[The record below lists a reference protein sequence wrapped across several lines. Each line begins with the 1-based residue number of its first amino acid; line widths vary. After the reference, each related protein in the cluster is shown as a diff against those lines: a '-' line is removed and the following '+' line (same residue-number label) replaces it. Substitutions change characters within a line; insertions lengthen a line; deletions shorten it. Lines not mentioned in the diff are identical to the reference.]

1 MDDHQLLIL
10 LQKRDPQAIY
20 ELHSQYGSY
29 CRKIAGNILDRAE
42 DVEEIVNDAFLQV
55 WNAIP
60 PARPRHLKAYLAQ
73 TARNI
78 AVNRIRRDNTAKR
91 SGTTILLDELAECL
105 PDRSW
110 EDRERSREVREAL
123 NGFLH
128 PLPREERTIF
138 VRRYWFGETVPEIAR
153 TYHYSES
160 KVNSLLH
167 MLRKRLKS
175 HLEQEGIQV

>member
-1 MDDHQLLIL
+1 MADIIELLERRDEGALEQLQTHYRDYCRTIL
-10 LQKRDPQAIY
+10 LR
-20 ELHSQYGSY
+20 LL
-29 CRKIAGNILDRAE
+29 GNEEETEEALS
-42 DVEEIVNDAFLQV
+42 DVWMQV

-78 AVNRIRRDNTAKR
+78 AINRIRRDNTAKR
-91 SGTTILLDELAECL
+91 RGTTLLLDELAECL

-110 EDRERSREVREAL
+110 EVRERSREAREAL

-128 PLPREERTIF
+128 GLPREERTIF
-138 VRRYWFGETVPEIAR
+138 VRRYWYGETVPEISR

-160 KVNSLLH
+160 KVPSLLH
-167 MLRKRLKS
+167 RLSKRLKS

>member
-1 MDDHQLLIL
+1 MADIIELLERRDEAALEQLQTHYRDYCRTIL
-10 LQKRDPQAIY
+10 LR
-20 ELHSQYGSY
+20 LL
-29 CRKIAGNILDRAE
+29 GNEEAAE
-42 DVEEIVNDAFLQV
+42 EARSDVWMQV

-60 PARPRHLKAYLAQ
+60 PARPQHLKAYLAQ

-78 AVNRIRRDNTAKR
+78 AINRIRRDNTVKR
-91 SGTTILLDELAECL
+91 SGTTVLLDELAECL

-110 EDRERSREVREAL
+110 EDRERSRELREAL

-128 PLPREERTIF
+128 GLPREERTIF
-138 VRRYWFGETVPEIAR
+138 VRRYWYGETVPEISR

-160 KVNSLLH
+160 KVTSLLLR
-167 MLRKRLKS
+167 LRKRLKS

>member
-1 MDDHQLLIL
+1 MANIIELLERRDEGALEQLQTHYRDYCRTIL
-10 LQKRDPQAIY
+10 LR
-20 ELHSQYGSY
+20 LL
-29 CRKIAGNILDRAE
+29 GNEEETEEALS
-42 DVEEIVNDAFLQV
+42 DVWMQV

-60 PARPRHLKAYLAQ
+60 PARPQHLKAYLAQ

-78 AVNRIRRDNTAKR
+78 AINRIRRDNTVKR
-91 SGTTILLDELAECL
+91 SGTTVLLDELAECL

-110 EDRERSREVREAL
+110 EDRERSRELREAL

-128 PLPREERTIF
+128 GLPREERTIF
-138 VRRYWFGETVPEIAR
+138 VRRYWYGETVPEISR

-160 KVNSLLH
+160 KVTSLLH
-167 MLRKRLKS
+167 RLRKRLKK

>member
-1 MDDHQLLIL
+1 MADIIELLERRDESALDL
-10 LQKRDPQAIY
+10 LRT
-20 ELHSQYGSY
+20 HYGDY
-29 CRKIAGNILDRAE
+29 CRAIIQRLLGSDEETEEALS
-42 DVEEIVNDAFLQV
+42 DVWMQV

-60 PARPRHLKAYLAQ
+60 PARPRHLKSYLAQ

-78 AVNRIRRDNTAKR
+78 AINRIRRDNTARR
-91 SGTTILLDELAECL
+91 SGTTVLLDELAECL

-110 EDRERSREVREAL
+110 EDRERSRELREAL

-128 PLPREERTIF
+128 GLPREERTIF

-160 KVNSLLH
+160 KVTSLLH
-167 MLRKRLKS
+167 RLRKRLKS

>member
-1 MDDHQLLIL
+1 MADIIELLERRDEAALEQLQTHYRDYCRTIL
-10 LQKRDPQAIY
+10 LR
-20 ELHSQYGSY
+20 LL
-29 CRKIAGNILDRAE
+29 GNEEEAE
-42 DVEEIVNDAFLQV
+42 EALSDVWMQV

-78 AVNRIRRDNTAKR
+78 AINRIRRDSTAKR
-91 SGTTILLDELAECL
+91 SGTTVLLDELAECL
-105 PDRSW
+105 PDR
-110 EDRERSREVREAL
+110 EDREQRFEIREAL

-128 PLPREERTIF
+128 RLPREERTIF

-160 KVNSLLH
+160 KVTSLLH
-167 MLRKRLKS
+167 RLRKRLKS